1 MPLQPES
8 VLHHR
13 YRIENTL
20 GTGGMGAVYRAFD
33 INLGVSVAVKENLFT
48 TEEYARQ
55 FQKEATILASLRHSN
70 LPRVTDHF
78 VIEGQGQYLVMDFI
92 EGEDLR
98 QRLERSGAVPEQE
111 ALPWFVEICDALVY
125 LHTRTP
131 PIVHRDIKPGNI
143 KITPE
148 GRAILVDFG
157 LAKMGPASSDTET
170 GAKAMTP
177 GFSPPEQYGTG
188 RTDPRTD
195 VYSLGATFYA
205 VLAAA
210 VPEDSLER
218 AMGRAQLTPLHDR
231 ARGLT
236 PGTARAIEKAMA
248 IRSEDRYQ
256 SLGEFAAALSAGFD
270 AATRVRFTTFNDSFP
285 QNGLGEREVIPTSV
299 AGDGTSLVV
308 VVPADAVTGLVRLPD
323 EPAGLLL
330 QIVPTLTDVDV
341 TSGFYGDAASLS
353 LTGSPV

>member
-1 MPLQPES
+1 MGEYSKNHRFATIACAPPEGRAEFAMPLQPES

-177 GFSPPEQYGTG
+177 GFSPPEQYGPG

-218 AMGRAQLTPLHDR
+218 AMGRAQLTPLHAR
-231 ARGLT
+231 ARGL
-236 PGTARAIEKAMA
+236 PPRPAAFRSSCRARSSTVRRPRPSATRRPSPSSCRRRCRPPPAGA
-248 IRSEDRYQ
+248 VGSSRSPPT
-256 SLGEFAAALSAGFD
+256 
-270 AATRVRFTTFNDSFP
+270 AATPLRST
-285 QNGLGEREVIPTSV
+285 
-299 AGDGTSLVV
+299 
-308 VVPADAVTGLVRLPD
+308 
-323 EPAGLLL
+323 
-330 QIVPTLTDVDV
+330 
-341 TSGFYGDAASLS
+341 
-353 LTGSPV
+353 